1 MLAMQLQHFAPI
13 ETSPLKRVDLLIPI
27 PEPGEIRIRVT
38 ACGICRTDLHVIEGE
53 LREKPLPIIPGHQ
66 IVGRVEAIGPG
77 CHRVRVGERV
87 GVPWLH
93 STCGHCAYCQSG
105 KENLC
110 EESCYTGYDVP
121 GGFAEFTCAREDFAY
136 PLPDALDDVTA
147 APLLCAGIIGYR
159 ALSRA
164 QLPRGGALGIFGF
177 GSSAH
182 IVAQLAVAQGARV
195 HVITRAEAHQKL
207 ARELGA
213 ASAASRADELPELL
227 DSAILFAPAGE
238 LIPPAL
244 QSLRKGGTLA
254 VAGIHVSEIPRLD
267 YQRDLFYERDL
278 RSVTANTRADGV
290 ALLQAAVRSPLQIHT
305 TTYPLSQ
312 VNQALL
318 DLKGDRIQGTGL
330 IKL

>member
-1 MLAMQLQHFAPI
+1 
-13 ETSPLKRVDLLIPI
+13 
-27 PEPGEIRIRVT
+27 
-38 ACGICRTDLHVIEGE
+38 
-53 LREKPLPIIPGHQ
+53 
-66 IVGRVEAIGPG
+66 
-77 CHRVRVGERV
+77 
-87 GVPWLH
+87 
-93 STCGHCAYCQSG
+93 
-105 KENLC
+105 
-110 EESCYTGYDVP
+110 
-121 GGFAEFTCAREDFAY
+121 
-136 PLPDALDDVTA
+136 
-147 APLLCAGIIGYR
+147 
-159 ALSRA
+159 
-164 QLPRGGALGIFGF
+164 
-177 GSSAH
+177 
-182 IVAQLAVAQGARV
+182 
-195 HVITRAEAHQKL
+195 
-207 ARELGA
+207 
-213 ASAASRADELPELL
+213 
-227 DSAILFAPAGE
+227 E